1 MSKSRKIEL
10 EIRLEKLNA
19 EHVRKKEIRN
29 LEKTVERET
38 AEFKATPHNTSS
50 ASAGKIVS

>member
-38 AEFKATPHNTSS
+38 AEFKSNFLSDRT
-50 ASAGKIVS
+50 